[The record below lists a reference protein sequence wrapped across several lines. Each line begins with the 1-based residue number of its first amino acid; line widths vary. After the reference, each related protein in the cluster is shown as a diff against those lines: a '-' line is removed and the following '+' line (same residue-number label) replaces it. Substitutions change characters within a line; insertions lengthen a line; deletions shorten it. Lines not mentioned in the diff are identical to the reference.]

1 MSTYARGLYHRNVTR
16 IVSLDSIRNLFK
28 FLQAQE
34 DCWAPSVLFEI
45 WDSFA
50 DQNYDLRL
58 NSLESSFI

>member
-34 DCWAPSVLFEI
+34 DCWAPSVLYHTGE
-45 WDSFA
+45 
-50 DQNYDLRL
+50 
-58 NSLESSFI
+58 SLELPSMVWYSGIEL